1 MSSRDWTAGTPPG
14 PPGNYNPYYDE
25 GVPLHHAGPPR
36 LAFSRTELV
45 HLAGAVVAL
54 TIAFSFVL
62 PPRPSGLLP
71 SLDPAQLGPRVL
83 IAFVAVATGFVLHE
97 MAHKV
102 LAQRYGHWAEFRA
115 QFGGLA
121 LTVAFAGFFKFLF
134 AAPGAVLIQG
144 RVTPREN
151 GLISLVGPGT
161 NFLIAGLSLAGYLA
175 GLSSS
180 PDWGADSG
188 AMVPRLLTGV
198 AQVNAILALFNLVP
212 LGPLDGR
219 KVWRWSKVAYLLT
232 LVAAIALYTVV
243 LLTLPA

>member
-1 MSSRDWTAGTPPG
+1 MSNGVPS
-14 PPGNYNPYYDE
+14 YNPFLDD
-25 GVPLHHAGPPR
+25 GAPLHHAGPPR

-45 HLAGAVVAL
+45 HLGGALAAL

-62 PPRPSGLLP
+62 PPRPE
-71 SLDPAQLGPRVL
+71 SLASALAPVRLL

-121 LTVAFAGFFKFLF
+121 ITVALAAFARLLF

-151 GLISLVGPGT
+151 GLISLVGPAT
-161 NFLIAGLSLAGYLA
+161 NFVIAGLALGGYALGLA
-175 GLSSS
+175 SS
-180 PDWGADSG
+180 PTWGVNAD
-188 AMVPRLLTGV
+188 ALAPRLLTGV
-198 AQVNAILALFNLVP
+198 AQVNAILALFNLIP

-219 KVWRWSKVAYLLT
+219 KVWRWSKWAWGGAALAGAGLY
-232 LVAAIALYTVV
+232 AAIYVS
-243 LLTLPA
+243 LPG